1 MHNDK
6 GGYTEMASGVM
17 AGDALFVIHP
27 ARPQALTELK
37 PLGATLCQ
45 KTCPSKRS
53 YIMKILSFLVSLLF
67 FWRKK
72 KSVVPVVR
80 LAGVISSA
88 PSLRRGLSLNQSSH
102 N

>member
-1 MHNDK
+1 
-6 GGYTEMASGVM
+6 
-17 AGDALFVIHP
+17 
-27 ARPQALTELK
+27 
-37 PLGATLCQ
+37 
-45 KTCPSKRS
+45 
-53 YIMKILSFLVSLLF
+53 MKILSFLVSLLF

-88 PSLRRGLSLNQSSH
+88 PSLRRGLSLNQSSY